1 MLSVR
6 NLSFQYRKGENAI
19 RNISF
24 DLPTGFTLLIGENGS
39 GKTTLIRNIEGGLK
53 AQTGAVSIDGAQQND
68 SVFYRKLSYLPQ
80 EFSIY
85 PSLKNREIL
94 QFIATQK
101 GVAKDALVESVSLAA
116 KQANIT
122 QFLDRKFK
130 QCSLGMQK
138 RIGIA
143 AALLGDPAVVIL
155 DEPTAGIDPKERLS
169 FYHVVRECFK
179 EKSVL
184 LSTHILDDMNH
195 LADNVLMLKSGEV
208 VYQGTYIDFCHAL
221 DGRLF
226 ESISPNRDSP
236 NLPSD
241 AVVITEESTQGGTA
255 YRFLSKE
262 TGNSADLKYKNVDP
276 TTEDIWN
283 YYSQNHG
290 AD

>member
-39 GKTTLIRNIEGGLK
+39 GKTTLIRNIVGGLK
-53 AQTGAVSIDGAQQND
+53 AQTGAVSIDGVQQND
-68 SVFYRKLSYLPQ
+68 SSFYQKLSYLPQ

-101 GVAKDALVESVSLAA
+101 GVEKDALAEAIATAA

-143 AALLGDPAVVIL
+143 AALLGDPAVVVL

-208 VYQGTYIDFCHAL
+208 VYQGRYIDFCHAL

-226 ESISPNRDSP
+226 ESFSPNRDSP
-236 NLPSD
+236 NLPKD
-241 AVVITEESTQGGTA
+241 AVVITEESTQGGTV
-255 YRFLSKE
+255 YRFLRKGAE
-262 TGNSADLKYKNVDP
+262 NSADFKYKNVDP

-290 AD
+290 NG

>member
-1 MLSVR
+1 MLSVH

-39 GKTTLIRNIEGGLK
+39 GKTTLIRNIVGGLK
-53 AQTGAVSIDGAQQND
+53 AQTGAVSIDGIQQDD
-68 SVFYRKLSYLPQ
+68 SVFYQKLSYLPQ

-101 GVAKDALVESVSLAA
+101 GVEKNALAEAIATAA

-143 AALLGDPAVVIL
+143 AALLGEPAVVVL

-208 VYQGTYIDFCHAL
+208 IYHGTYIDFCHAL

-226 ESISPNRDSP
+226 ESFSPNRDSP
-236 NLPSD
+236 TLPND
-241 AVVITEESTQGGTA
+241 AVVVTEASAQGGTA
-255 YRFLSKE
+255 YRFLSRE
-262 TGNSADLKYKNVDP
+262 AESSANHKYKNVDP

-290 AD
+290 NG

>member
-1 MLSVR
+1 M
-6 NLSFQYRKGENAI
+6 
-19 RNISF
+19 
-24 DLPTGFTLLIGENGS
+24 
-39 GKTTLIRNIEGGLK
+39 
-53 AQTGAVSIDGAQQND
+53 
-68 SVFYRKLSYLPQ
+68 PQ

-101 GVAKDALVESVSLAA
+101 GVEKNALAEAIATAA

-143 AALLGDPAVVIL
+143 AALLGDPAVVVL

-195 LADNVLMLKSGEV
+195 LADNVLMLKSG
-208 VYQGTYIDFCHAL
+208 
-221 DGRLF
+221 
-226 ESISPNRDSP
+226 DSP
-236 NLPSD
+236 TLPND
-241 AVVITEESTQGGTA
+241 AVVVTEASAQGGTA
-255 YRFLSKE
+255 YRFLSRE
-262 TGNSADLKYKNVDP
+262 AESSANHKYKNVDP

-290 AD
+290 NG

>member
-6 NLSFQYRKGENAI
+6 GLSFQYSKGENAI

-24 DLPTGFTLLIGENGS
+24 DLPTGFTILIGENGS
-39 GKTTLIRNIEGGLK
+39 GKTTLIRNIVGGLN
-53 AQTGAVSIDGAQQND
+53 ASTGTVSIDGVQQND
-68 SVFYRKLSYLPQ
+68 SAFYKNISYLPQ
-80 EFSIY
+80 EFSMY

-94 QFIATQK
+94 QFIAAQK
-101 GVAKDALVESVSLAA
+101 GVIKGEISASVATAA
-116 KQANIT
+116 RKANIT

-143 AALLGDPAVVIL
+143 AALIGDPSVVIL

-169 FYHVVRECFK
+169 FYQVVRECFK
-179 EKSVL
+179 GKSVL

-195 LADNVLMLKSGEV
+195 LADNVLMLKTGEV
-208 VYQGTYIDFCHAL
+208 VYQGAYMDFFHAI

-226 ESISPNRDSP
+226 EKFVQNGTEP
-236 NLPSD
+236 NLPND
-241 AVVITEESTQGGTA
+241 AIVITESSSTKGIA
-255 YRFLSKE
+255 YRFLSNAVAK
-262 TGNSADLKYKNVDP
+262 NSDYKSVDP

-283 YYSQNHG
+283 YYSQNPSNG
-290 AD
+290 

>member
-1 MLSVR
+1 
-6 NLSFQYRKGENAI
+6 
-19 RNISF
+19 
-24 DLPTGFTLLIGENGS
+24 
-39 GKTTLIRNIEGGLK
+39 
-53 AQTGAVSIDGAQQND
+53 
-68 SVFYRKLSYLPQ
+68 
-80 EFSIY
+80 
-85 PSLKNREIL
+85 
-94 QFIATQK
+94 
-101 GVAKDALVESVSLAA
+101 
-116 KQANIT
+116 
-122 QFLDRKFK
+122 
-130 QCSLGMQK
+130 MQK

-169 FYHVVRECFK
+169 FYHVVREYFK

-262 TGNSADLKYKNVDP
+262 TGNSAALKYKNVDP

>member
-1 MLSVR
+1 
-6 NLSFQYRKGENAI
+6 
-19 RNISF
+19 
-24 DLPTGFTLLIGENGS
+24 
-39 GKTTLIRNIEGGLK
+39 
-53 AQTGAVSIDGAQQND
+53 
-68 SVFYRKLSYLPQ
+68 
-80 EFSIY
+80 
-85 PSLKNREIL
+85 
-94 QFIATQK
+94 
-101 GVAKDALVESVSLAA
+101 
-116 KQANIT
+116 
-122 QFLDRKFK
+122 
-130 QCSLGMQK
+130 MQK

-143 AALLGDPAVVIL
+143 AALLGDPAVVVL

-208 VYQGTYIDFCHAL
+208 VYQGTYIDFCHA
-221 DGRLF
+221 
-226 ESISPNRDSP
+226 
-236 NLPSD
+236 
-241 AVVITEESTQGGTA
+241 VVITEESTQGGTA

-262 TGNSADLKYKNVDP
+262 AGNSADLKYKNVDP